1 MVHPSVSST
10 LPALHVRQDA
20 LRARFPVWTATTLD
34 GLLEQTA
41 ATFPDRTFVV
51 TDQQSWTYQDMLE
64 WSTQLAAGLVDS
76 GVRPGHHVALLMA
89 NYPEFVA
96 VKFAIAMA
104 GAVAVPHDQHSNSAD
119 A

>member
-1 MVHPSVSST
+1 

-41 ATFPDRTFVV
+41 ATFTDRPFVV

-76 GVRPGHHVALLMA
+76 GVRPGHHVAL
-89 NYPEFVA
+89 
-96 VKFAIAMA
+96 
-104 GAVAVPHDQHSNSAD
+104 
-119 A
+119 